1 MPDRITKALLK
12 QCKNKSNN
20 DAGTRLFT
28 LLYLFRCRKEICLHL
43 IAYQTETRAQESED
57 VTYIEIL
64 VLCKRECGTSS
75 RYTGI
80 IIMALIKRAL
90 IKSARRRESAINNGP
105 ICSRY
110 PTTRGPATQFTPLAF
125 AMTNALNTH
134 KCYEKCLVFFF
145 SRTCFSRVEVFLDRW

>member
-1 MPDRITKALLK
+1 M
-12 QCKNKSNN
+12 
-20 DAGTRLFT
+20 
-28 LLYLFRCRKEICLHL
+28 LLYLFRCRKEIRLHL

-64 VLCKRECGTSS
+64 VRCKRECGTSS

-90 IKSARRRESAINNGP
+90 IKSVRRRESAINNGP

-125 AMTNALNTH
+125 TMTT
-134 KCYEKCLVFFF
+134 
-145 SRTCFSRVEVFLDRW
+145 R